1 MNLGQAF
8 CKAPIFGLFFG
19 SPVFPVGSHQAST
32 TTHLVNLK
40 PLHSVSS
47 TPGFPHKMLAL
58 TSPGKCTGGFT
69 PDCIHQISI
78 MNVPCCC
85 NMLQVLVHRWG
96 EGERPPVDLVA
107 ASIIFTGSWWSADS
121 TRAEQWGQGKLKSFE
136 EFYNWNVFIFL
147 PSRLSRKAHSKATA
161 TAFTIINSQRCFCGF
176 CIYAEICPYN
186 ASVGPTSRGSLVS
199 LRTGNLHISQLI
211 NARHTGQTFQ
221 YKLACSSW
229 STGRIIF
236 APLDSRNNVKLIYQ
250 PRPGS

>member
-19 SPVFPVGSHQAST
+19 SPVFPVESHQAST

-40 PLHSVSS
+40 PWHSVSS

-121 TRAEQWGQGKLKSFE
+121 TRAEQWGAGQIEKFWRVLLLKCVYFFTFKIEQKSTLQSNSDCIHNHKFTKMFLRLLYLCGDMSIQCECWANFKGLFGKSQ
-136 EFYNWNVFIFL
+136 NWEPSYSPANQCPTYWPNV
-147 PSRLSRKAHSKATA
+147 
-161 TAFTIINSQRCFCGF
+161 
-176 CIYAEICPYN
+176 
-186 ASVGPTSRGSLVS
+186 SV
-199 LRTGNLHISQLI
+199 
-211 NARHTGQTFQ
+211 
-221 YKLACSSW
+221 
-229 STGRIIF
+229 
-236 APLDSRNNVKLIYQ
+236 
-250 PRPGS
+250 